1 MAVLQDILDE
11 PTDIF
16 SWLVE
21 LYKKYIHDTGPDA
34 VVCHVVSIL
43 NCLLL
48 RIVIEEKAAY
58 LSVSLAL
65 LFRLSKEQFH
75 LNKLI
80 NA

>member
-1 MAVLQDILDE
+1 MAVPQDILDE
-11 PTDIF
+11 ATAIF

-34 VVCHVVSIL
+34 VVSIL
-43 NCLLL
+43 DCLLL